1 MNQNQFTET
10 VKEVTVRDSFWKPI
24 MEVTRTQMIPY
35 QWKALNDEL
44 PDIEPSHCIRNFK
57 VAAGLL
63 EEEFDG
69 RDIIICL
76 KKQPKL

>member
-1 MNQNQFTET
+1 MNQKHFTKAVASVVVE
-10 VKEVTVRDSFWKPI
+10 DSFWKPI

-57 VAAGLL
+57 VAAGLM
-63 EEEFDG
+63 DAG
-69 RDIIICL
+69 I
-76 KKQPKL
+76 